1 MKKALIGFLAVI
13 GVLFLASCSSG
24 AKEETKTFTM
34 NQNGVS
40 MELVFTYEGDKVKL
54 RLQTMSCLI
63 QQLG

>member
-34 NQNGVS
+34 DQNGVS
-40 MELVFTYEGDKVKL
+40 MELVFTYEGD
-54 RLQTMSCLI
+54 
-63 QQLG
+63 

>member
-34 NQNGVS
+34 DQNGFQWNWS
-40 MELVFTYEGDKVKL
+40 SLMKAIK
-54 RLQTMSCLI
+54 
-63 QQLG
+63 